1 MVCNWLQGNFVRS
14 TLNQRCTDVWC
25 QVAWVTSFVWWC
37 IMFVGLQCRTCFA
50 SPFWHS
56 EFGIDPRL
64 MENLCTRGVN
74 IYFERKTT
82 FFDTSLVL
90 TTDELIVL
98 MSALLND
105 WWSVRNE
112 PKGMWKEMA
121 LNEFGILS
129 QHLPGWTAETP
140 KTFQLGQP
148 VSGLRFETQIIF
160 LPPWLWYWSVA
171 FSANTHWLNDV
182 FADVRTECR
191 CTDVCSS
198 RLPGISGLSCS
209 SCCI

>member
-1 MVCNWLQGNFVRS
+1 
-14 TLNQRCTDVWC
+14 
-25 QVAWVTSFVWWC
+25 
-37 IMFVGLQCRTCFA
+37 MFVGLQCRTCFA

-105 WWSVRNE
+105 
-112 PKGMWKEMA
+112 
-121 LNEFGILS
+121 
-129 QHLPGWTAETP
+129 
-140 KTFQLGQP
+140 
-148 VSGLRFETQIIF
+148 
-160 LPPWLWYWSVA
+160 
-171 FSANTHWLNDV
+171 
-182 FADVRTECR
+182 
-191 CTDVCSS
+191 
-198 RLPGISGLSCS
+198 
-209 SCCI
+209 